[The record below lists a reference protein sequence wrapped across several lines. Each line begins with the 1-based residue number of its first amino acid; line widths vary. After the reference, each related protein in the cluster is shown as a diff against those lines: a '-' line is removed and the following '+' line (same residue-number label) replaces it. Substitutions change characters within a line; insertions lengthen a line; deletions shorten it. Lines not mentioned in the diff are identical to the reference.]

1 MCAFKQRIQRSSP
14 LPVQTEAHSG
24 RRLCTVVFYTCRTS
38 REGREVLS
46 ILEQIRPMRGR
57 TSRSMHY
64 SKRLYRRCLHRNL
77 WFANRCGLHSATG
90 TDYVCINEKNHILL
104 LFFCINT
111 IYIYIYCVFLSRP
124 GMWSWSWPSGEYQPH
139 VHPGIG
145 NFTWSSKF
153 NWLKVIVQESIRQ
166 NLRSIQWRWPVCAL
180 YIFCSFNWDSKGYFH
195 ARGIQAIPL
204 CHSKYSWKVRCSLWS
219 LKFWGYHLGSVAFGL
234 GLKKKETQS

>member
-111 IYIYIYCVFLSRP
+111 IYIYIVYSCPDQACEAEVDLLENTNH
-124 GMWSWSWPSGEYQPH
+124 MY
-139 VHPGIG
+139 
-145 NFTWSSKF
+145 T
-153 NWLKVIVQESIRQ
+153 QE
-166 NLRSIQWRWPVCAL
+166 LVTL
-180 YIFCSFNWDSKGYFH
+180 
-195 ARGIQAIPL
+195 
-204 CHSKYSWKVRCSLWS
+204 
-219 LKFWGYHLGSVAFGL
+219 L
-234 GLKKKETQS
+234 GLVNSIGWKW